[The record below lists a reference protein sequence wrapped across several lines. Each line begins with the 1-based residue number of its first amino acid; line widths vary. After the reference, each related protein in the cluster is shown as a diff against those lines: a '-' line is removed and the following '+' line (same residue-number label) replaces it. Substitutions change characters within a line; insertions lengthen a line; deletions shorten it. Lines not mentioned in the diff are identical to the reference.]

1 MHARAFCRRAWLQS
15 AHDLVCIIRALSSP
29 KDPHDP
35 RNFRK
40 TIEKIMSADYA
51 VPMALNLSPE
61 CLNLLRRM
69 LDTNPF
75 NRITIPQVR
84 ARVSSPELS
93 ISARSDD
100 DKLPHFFFWSNEYT
114 HAIISQTDTS
124 SLSSRAYIHRPC
136 VLLAHARF
144 SNTLSIART
153 CPSNLSVSTNRSC

>member
-1 MHARAFCRRAWLQS
+1 MSPTRCVHARAFCRRAWLQS

-100 DKLPHFFFWSNEYT
+100 DKLPHFFFGRMNTRMRSFPRLT
-114 HAIISQTDTS
+114 HP
-124 SLSSRAYIHRPC
+124 LSP
-136 VLLAHARF
+136 LAR
-144 SNTLSIART
+144 TSIARVSFSLT
-153 CPSNLSVSTNRSC
+153 LDSRTRFLSQEPARRT